1 MKKVTF
7 TFPSYD
13 SLWMFKDKTKA
24 INVKVVPKKNLMS
37 GLFQKQEIELALQEF
52 KATTIEQ

>member
-7 TFPSYD
+7 TFPTND
-13 SLWMFKDKTKA
+13 SMWIFKDKTKA

-52 KATTIEQ
+52 KATTVE